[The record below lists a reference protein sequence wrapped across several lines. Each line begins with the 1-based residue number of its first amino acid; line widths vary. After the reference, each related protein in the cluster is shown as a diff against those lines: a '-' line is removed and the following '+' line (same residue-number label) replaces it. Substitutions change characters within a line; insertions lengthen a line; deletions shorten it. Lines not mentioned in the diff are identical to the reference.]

1 MTKSILSK
9 KTEIRDTSL
18 NGKGTFAIEDIK
30 KGEMI
35 YIRGGELM
43 RMEEAYNYKP
53 GECPDGIWPITDEY
67 WLGARNEED
76 FKEQKVYVNHSCNP
90 NCGMRGDEEHISIGH
105 AKPSSEPGQLRV
117 SFFWKFYSDYNIMA
131 VGEKGEWMLI
141 GSSSPKYLWILSRTP
156 TLPQKQL
163 EYIIALAAQRGYN
176 VNRLIF
182 VKQD

>member
-43 RMEEAYNYKP
+43 RMEEAFNYKP

-76 FKEQKVYVNHSCNP
+76 FKEQKVFVNHSCNP
-90 NCGMRGDEEHISIGH
+90 NCGMRGEITCVAMRDIKLEKKLH
-105 AKPSSEPGQLRV
+105 K
-117 SFFWKFYSDYNIMA
+117 IM
-131 VGEKGEWMLI
+131 
-141 GSSSPKYLWILSRTP
+141 
-156 TLPQKQL
+156 
-163 EYIIALAAQRGYN
+163 GY
-176 VNRLIF
+176 
-182 VKQD
+182 

>member
-43 RMEEAYNYKP
+43 RMEEAFNYKP

-90 NCGMRGDEEHISIGH
+90 NCGMRGEITCVAMRDIKAGEEITQDYG
-105 AKPSSEPGQLRV
+105 LLDN
-117 SFFWKFYSDYNIMA
+117 SDYKLECTCGAPNCRKIITGQDWKLKELQDQYYDYFA
-131 VGEKGEWMLI
+131 QHLKEKIDAERN
-141 GSSSPKYLWILSRTP
+141 KY
-156 TLPQKQL
+156 
-163 EYIIALAAQRGYN
+163 E
-176 VNRLIF
+176 
-182 VKQD
+182 

>member
-9 KTEIRDTSL
+9 KTEIRKTSL

-67 WLGARNEED
+67 WLGAKNEED
-76 FKEQKVYVNHSCNP
+76 FKSQKVYVNHSCNP
-90 NCGMRGDEEHISIGH
+90 NCGIKGEITFVAIRDI
-105 AKPSSEPGQLRV
+105 K
-117 SFFWKFYSDYNIMA
+117 
-131 VGEKGEWMLI
+131 VGEEI
-141 GSSSPKYLWILSRTP
+141 TTDYAFIDNEEYSFECTCGSNNCRKIITGYDWKIKELQDKY
-156 TLPQKQL
+156 
-163 EYIIALAAQRGYN
+163 YDYFAQYLKEKIDVERKKYE
-176 VNRLIF
+176 
-182 VKQD
+182 